1 MTTTAATGS
10 ATAAATA
17 SAAGTGKTLAGDFNT
32 FLTLLTTQLKNQDP
46 SSPLDTNQFTQQL
59 VQFASVEQQINA
71 NGNLNTLIDLNK
83 ASSLYQ
89 SAAMIGHQV
98 GAESTKLAL
107 QGGTAGLQFS
117 LASAQPVTVSLSNQS
132 GVEVYSTTIDG
143 KSGANGWTWNG
154 QTTSGQTAPDGVY
167 NVKVASA
174 AGSKATLPFTVTG
187 TATAVSMDGSTP
199 TLSLGALSVPM
210 SAVRGI
216 IR

>member
-1 MTTTAATGS
+1 MTTIA
-10 ATAAATA
+10 ATAASQPTATA
-17 SAAGTGKTLAGDFNT
+17 SATGKTLAGDFNT

-71 NGNLNTLIDLNK
+71 NTSLNTLIDLNR

-89 SAAMIGHQV
+89 AAAMIGHRI
-98 GAESTKLAL
+98 GAESSKLSL
-107 QGGTAGLQFS
+107 QGGSAGLQFT
-117 LASAQPVTVSLSNQS
+117 LASAQPVTVSIANQS
-132 GVEVYSTTIDG
+132 GVEVYTATIDG
-143 KSGANGWTWNG
+143 RAGANDWSWNG
-154 QTTSGQTAPDGVY
+154 QSSAGQTAPDGTY
-167 NVKVASA
+167 NVRLFQA

-187 TATAVSMDGSTP
+187 TATAVSMDGGTP
-199 TLSLGALSVPM
+199 TVSLGGLSLPM